1 MTFKLQKIKLNCFKK
16 LELSILK
23 LTLVGRLK
31 ILKRWK
37 NVVEGTRQ
45 INPVT
50 SGEGGELLKKWDRWS
65 IFNKPAFK
73 F

>member
-45 INPVT
+45 IDPVT
-50 SGEGGELLKKWDRWS
+50 
-65 IFNKPAFK
+65 
-73 F
+73 

>member
-1 MTFKLQKIKLNCFKK
+1 
-16 LELSILK
+16 
-23 LTLVGRLK
+23 VGRLK

-50 SGEGGELLKKWDRWS
+50 SGEGGEFLKKWGYWRKY
-65 IFNKPAFK
+65 NKLAFK